1 MVDGDPDSFRMWCWV
16 EIFWEWMRAPGMMY
30 RGRAGPSNMIPVS
43 VSLIGAEEGG
53 EVEVEVGETN
63 TEGRIGPSKM
73 STHSLTFSVLGVPG
87 DLEGDLI
94 PGEGMACGITVD
106 GVMGSIWACL
116 EIEDE

>member
-1 MVDGDPDSFRMWCWV
+1 M

-30 RGRAGPSNMIPVS
+30 LGRAGPSNMIPVS

-87 DLEGDLI
+87 VFEGDLI